1 MPMEFAA
8 PEASAL
14 NVKAIGPTIAD
25 RNGTAGPQ
33 RGSPK
38 DKYRRDVRDA
48 DGDGTIQEGTDWER
62 SAPTRQ
68 QEEPPSRKR
77 KRKGPAKRM
86 APSLQAKPSQAKPA
100 PRSQRPAAPQALE
113 RNQRPATSGQRNSP
127 IRDRIRSVD
136 GKPLPPKQ
144 ALSPYR
150 EIEKNRQGADASAK
164 PRTPARSTQ
173 QIEQAKAE
181 RRLQRM
187 RREINRMAS
196 TPGGERAAGQ
206 RMQDIGRF
214 LRAAEAEDIRNRNMT
229 VYEDGSGNATLP
241 DGRQVVIPGYNQPSK
256 RRRALA
262 KLTDDQRGGIE
273 RVDERMRMRGGGNRP
288 TNKKPA
294 DTQGTKRPVAKKPQ
308 GAADVNRRPGN
319 RKPKNGTA
327 AKPRKPA
334 PLAAD
339 GLNGFATV
347 DQRFTEIQQAV
358 DRQFG
363 NIKTAADAARAYK
376 AAYPNAVNPLGF
388 NELAGR
394 SPNEP
399 LTAADKG
406 RSAGLLY
413 AAMLNP
419 SVAKQITVLDVE
431 GPNLTQSNPGRGRS
445 IAFAQPKN
453 DDFIFGMDFSRDRQ
467 LDAEQ
472 DLAKNAF
479 KSGKGFKYA
488 PSIPEFQLNNP
499 SHYMA
504 AGFLYES
511 LRYEANNDKQKAA
524 DYRRKAEEFIN
535 CWVAVHEFTHIA
547 HDVKIRDQYKAGIA
561 SGKPA
566 GRDLWNSSTYD
577 NLSPQEAQE
586 AMQYLTSASTYA
598 KSNVMEAMAET
609 GSADYFGMTTR
620 QSTMKRPASVD
631 KWQRWLNMRTKA
643 AEFEDAGLLFL
654 DDGSIVLCTGADGK
668 PGYAPPPIEVPP
680 LPEDSDELNSKSAQ
694 STPARPSER
703 ISGSQQNAARS
714 AASRSAASEI
724 ELTPELIAA
733 LKRKVSEHNERVS
746 GRAGESSR
754 KATLPMLKAVLRRGM
769 GAFSVSHRPNVNS
782 RQQWG
787 MARVN
792 AFLRLLSSGR
802 PTDPKY
808 ISDNDLLPSGHPRA
822 TSSKKVL
829 RLAEPVAS
837 VDVRTKAIRARSR
850 IRNVQ
855 YNPKAIDGDNDG
867 IVQEGTPWE
876 RPAGARFLTEA
887 GDEVAKYTN
896 GSLFHPSMRLIDAD
910 GAELEYRPIGKPI
923 AGSRRTR
930 TFHTIGAVNQTIGER
945 YAVARGRPARYRV
958 STPSRMRD
966 RLTKE
971 SIDKLEKMFRVGR
984 PKQGSMARVR
994 GSGETMDAATRR
1006 ALQILESASSRDIE
1020 LGRGWYAAQRK
1031 KIAAIAEKHGVSIEL
1046 ATGLVAAMSPR
1057 MAWDANPKKL
1067 GRVITPNLDAADK
1080 LLENVAAWRKQRV
1093 NINARVR
1100 RHLKIPKTIAN
1111 GEYAIE
1117 DLPVEQ
1123 QAKFI
1128 RIKLEQSIDY
1138 KWPFMSKPL
1147 ANALR
1152 IIDTEDVDAG
1162 LNGPKVRSFY
1172 DNLLN
1177 PDASDAVTVDSIM
1190 AQLLGRMNAKEAAAW
1205 LKIKGLGSEGQ
1216 VRDRNGNL
1224 VADAGAYY
1232 ALAEI
1237 IHRVTEQFNMDR
1249 REEDRLAVHDAQ
1261 AILWYI
1267 QRERKTR
1274 LGNLGKAQKALTA
1287 KVNELQRARSAKRPN
1302 VERIRRLEAEA
1313 AERQRVLDD
1322 ARTVTAVYDKF

>member
-8 PEASAL
+8 SQASEL
-14 NVKAIGPTIAD
+14 DVKAIGLTIAD
-25 RNGTAGPQ
+25 RNGTAGPRQ
-33 RGSPK
+33 GAPR
-38 DKYRRDVRDA
+38 DQYRRDVRDA

-68 QEEPPSRKR
+68 QEKPSSRKR
-77 KRKGPAKRM
+77 KRKGPAKRTV
-86 APSLQAKPSQAKPA
+86 PILQAEPSQAKPA
-100 PRSQRPAAPQALE
+100 PRSQRPAAPRALE
-113 RNQRPATSGQRNSP
+113 RRQRPATSGQRNSP
-127 IRDRIRSVD
+127 IRDRIRSLD
-136 GKPLPPKQ
+136 GKPLPPKR
-144 ALSPYR
+144 ALSLYR
-150 EIEKNRQGADASAK
+150 EIEKNSQGADVNVK

-173 QIEQAKAE
+173 EIEQAKAE

-187 RREINRMAS
+187 RREINRLGS
-196 TPGGERAAGQ
+196 TPGGERAAGRQ
-206 RMQDIGRF
+206 MQNIARF
-214 LRAAEAEDIRNRNMT
+214 LQAAEAEDIRKRNVT

-241 DGRQVVIPGYNQPSK
+241 NGRKIVIPGYDQPKK

-262 KLTDDQRGGIE
+262 GLTDDQRGSIDQI
-273 RVDERMRMRGGGNRP
+273 DEQMKQRKKPTRP
-288 TNKKPA
+288 TDKKPTKTQVAKRPANKKP
-294 DTQGTKRPVAKKPQ
+294 
-308 GAADVNRRPGN
+308 
-319 RKPKNGTA
+319 KNSTT

-347 DQRFTEIQQAV
+347 DQRFTEMQQAV

-363 NIKTAADAARAYK
+363 SIKTAADAARAYK

-394 SPNEP
+394 APNAP

-406 RSAGLLY
+406 RSTGLLY

-419 SVAKQITVLDVE
+419 SVAKQVTVLDVE
-431 GPNLTQSNPGRGRS
+431 GPNLTRSNPGRGRS
-445 IAFAQPKN
+445 IAFAQPNN
-453 DDFIFGMDFSRDRQ
+453 DDFIFGMDFSRDRP

-472 DLAKNAF
+472 DLAKTAF

-488 PSIPEFQLNNP
+488 PSIPELQLDNP

-511 LRYEANNDKQKAA
+511 LRYEASNNKQKAA
-524 DYRRKAEEFIN
+524 EYRQKAQEFIN
-535 CWVAVHEFTHIA
+535 SWVAVHEFTHIA

-598 KSNVMEAMAET
+598 KANVMEAIAET
-609 GSADYFGMTTR
+609 GSADYFGMPTR
-620 QSTMKRPASVD
+620 QATMKRPASVD

-643 AEFEDAGLLFL
+643 AEFEDAGALFL
-654 DDGSIVLCTGADGK
+654 DDGSIILCTGADGK
-668 PGYAPPPIEVPP
+668 PGYNTPPIKVPSP
-680 LPEDSDELNSKSAQ
+680 AENDAELGSKSAQ

-714 AASRSAASEI
+714 AASRSAASKI
-724 ELTPELIAA
+724 ELTPELITA

-769 GAFSVSHRPNVNS
+769 GAFSVSHRPNVSS

-802 PTDPKY
+802 PSDPKY
-808 ISDNDLLPSGHPRA
+808 VSDNDLLPSGHPRA
-822 TSSKKVL
+822 SASKKAL
-829 RLAEPVAS
+829 RFEEPVIS
-837 VDVRTKAIRARSR
+837 VDVDIKALAARRR

-855 YNPKAIDGDNDG
+855 YNPDAIDGDNDG

-876 RPAGARFLTEA
+876 RPAGARFLTDA
-887 GDEVAKYTN
+887 GEEIAKYTS
-896 GSLFHPSMRLIDAD
+896 GSSFHPSMRLIDTD
-910 GAELEYRPIGKPI
+910 GEELEYRPISKPI

-930 TFHTIGAVNQTIGER
+930 TFHTIGAANQTIGER
-945 YAVARGRPARYRV
+945 YAVTRGRPARYRV
-958 STPSRMRD
+958 SAPSRMRD
-966 RLTKE
+966 RLSAET
-971 SIDKLEKMFRVGR
+971 IARLQKMFRLGR
-984 PKQGSMARVR
+984 VEQGERSRVQGSGMTLEESAKRTLR
-994 GSGETMDAATRR
+994 
-1006 ALQILESASSRDIE
+1006 ILEAASARDIE

-1057 MAWDANPKKL
+1057 MAWDKYSKKL

-1080 LLENVAAWRKQRV
+1080 LLENVASWRKERV
-1093 NINARVR
+1093 KINARVR
-1100 RHLKIPKTIAN
+1100 RRLKIPKTIAD

-1128 RIKLEQSIDY
+1128 RIRLEQSLDY
-1138 KWPFMSKPL
+1138 KWPFMAKPV

-1152 IIDTEDVDAG
+1152 IMDTGDVDAG

-1177 PDASDAVTVDSIM
+1177 PDTSDAVTIDSIM
-1190 AQLLGRMNAKEAAAW
+1190 AQLIGQMTAKQANAW
-1205 LKIKGLGSEGQ
+1205 LKLKGLGSEGQ

-1224 VADAGAYY
+1224 VADAGVYY
-1232 ALAEI
+1232 ALAEVV
-1237 IHRVTEQFNMDR
+1237 HLVAEQYNRGR
-1249 REEDRLAVHDAQ
+1249 REEDRLAVHDVQ

-1322 ARTVTAVYDKF
+1322 ARTVTDVYDEF